1 MLGRC
6 SYTAQ
11 NEWQL
16 KVLGVDDEVAWGKYT
31 KYIYEIMWKEKRN
44 SFDTLRTFPPS
55 CCLIF
60 HATFY
65 FCSCRKFRL
74 NWRIPATLVGF
85 FISLSLVYSTRCR
98 IVSLVVARFAQ
109 CISWWMGRGE
119 GRGVGIVDLF
129 SHTHFA
135 TLLLSLLSSLGS
147 TFCPAQIPESA
158 SPATPHTPPPFT
170 HPLSQHSVSFPAK
183 FSLYTLFFS
192 CTFLFRVRTKFNTLV
207 VTCVARFFTYF

>member
-1 MLGRC
+1 MMKLLEGNMRNISRKKCEKKSETLSILCALFPQVVASSFMPHSISTAVASFAWIGEFPQRSLGF
-6 SYTAQ
+6 
-11 NEWQL
+11 
-16 KVLGVDDEVAWGKYT
+16 
-31 KYIYEIMWKEKRN
+31 
-44 SFDTLRTFPPS
+44 SF
-55 CCLIF
+55 
-60 HATFY
+60 
-65 FCSCRKFRL
+65 
-74 NWRIPATLVGF
+74 
-85 FISLSLVYSTRCR
+85 LSLVYSTRCR

-119 GRGVGIVDLF
+119 GRGVGRVDLF

>member
-1 MLGRC
+1 MPVMLGRC

-11 NEWQL
+11 NECQL
-16 KVLGVDDEVAWGKYT
+16 KVLGVDDEVAWGEICE
-31 KYIYEIMWKEKRN
+31 IYLGNNVKRKAKLFRYSAHFSPKLLPHLSCHILFLQLSQVSLELAN
-44 SFDTLRTFPPS
+44 SRNARWV
-55 CCLIF
+55 F
-60 HATFY
+60 HFSLQFTRHAVAL
-65 FCSCRKFRL
+65 CPL
-74 NWRIPATLVGF
+74 
-85 FISLSLVYSTRCR
+85 LSLV
-98 IVSLVVARFAQ
+98 SLSVLA
-109 CISWWMGRGE
+109 GE
-119 GRGVGIVDLF
+119 WEGGVESVDLF

-158 SPATPHTPPPFT
+158 SPGTPHTPPPFT